1 MSIWAT
7 IWVVLMVIWLFGG
20 VWWTW
25 DPGRP
30 QVVGNTLLPWCCVLI
45 LGLVLFGAV
54 SGGAIR

>member
-1 MSIWAT
+1 
-7 IWVVLMVIWLFGG
+7 MVIWLFGG